1 MDSILK
7 GISLEQMIKE
17 KISLLY
23 GLNANEANVEQIY
36 KATAIV
42 VNELLRARRKA
53 YNTKVRDQ
61 KQKRVYYLSM
71 EFL

>member
-1 MDSILK
+1 MVIEMDSILK

-61 KQKRVYYLSM
+61 KQKRVY
-71 EFL
+71 